1 MKKLLFIFI
10 ILQAILVYSNAFA
23 GDVYVIR
30 IDGAISPPISD
41 YLKRGI
47 QTAINKKAS
56 ALVVELNTPGG
67 LLKTT
72 REIVQD
78 ILESP
83 VPIIVYVTPKGAHAG
98 SAGVFITMAGHIA
111 AMSPGTNIGAAHP
124 VSMQQSMDSIMSTKV
139 TNDAAAFIRS
149 IAEQRQRDTIWAE
162 LAVRK
167 SESITAAEAKE
178 RNVIDIVANDIEE
191 LLKALQDKEVKIGN
205 ELKSLNL
212 STSAIIELPMN
223 FFEKM
228 LVLIA
233 DPEVAYVFMTLG
245 LLGIILELYSPGTLF
260 PGIVGS
266 ISLLLSFYAM
276 HSLPVNII
284 GLALV
289 ILAVIF
295 FIAEVYT
302 TTNGVLTVGGIIALF
317 LGSMMLLKTN
327 SPLEFAQISNSVI
340 IPTVLL
346 VAAFFGGI
354 AWFGLRAQNEKVS
367 TGEDALIGAEGE
379 VTEDFSDQGWVMVQG
394 ELWQASSNGVSFK
407 KGDKVVVKNREHFKL
422 IVSKTK

>member
-1 MKKLLFIFI
+1 MKKFLFILFHTFLI
-10 ILQAILVYSNAFA
+10 YSTSVAA
-23 GDVYVIR
+23 DVYVIR

-47 QTAINKKAS
+47 QIAIDKKAS

-72 REIVQD
+72 RQIVQD

-83 VPIIVYVTPKGAHAG
+83 VPIIVYVTPNGAHAG

-124 VSMQQSMDSIMSTKV
+124 VSMQQSMDSIMSAKV

-178 RNVIDIVANDIEE
+178 RNVIDIIANDMEE

-205 ELKSLNL
+205 ELQSLDF
-212 STSAIIELPMN
+212 SSSAIIELPMN

-284 GLALV
+284 GIALV
-289 ILAVIF
+289 VLAVIF

-302 TTNGVLTVGGIIALF
+302 ATNGVLTVGGIVALF
-317 LGSMMLLKTN
+317 LGSMMLLKTD
-327 SPLEFAQISNSVI
+327 SPLEFARISNSVI

-367 TGEDALIGAEGE
+367 TGEDALIGAKGE
-379 VTEDFSDQGWVMVQG
+379 VSEDFSDQGWIMVQG

-407 KGDKVVVKNREHFKL
+407 KGDKVVVKSRDHFTL
-422 IVSKTK
+422 NVSRNQ

>member
-1 MKKLLFIFI
+1 MKKLLFILFHTFLI
-10 ILQAILVYSNAFA
+10 YSTSVAA
-23 GDVYVIR
+23 DVYVIR

-47 QTAINKKAS
+47 QTAIDKKAI

-72 REIVQD
+72 RQIVQD

-83 VPIIVYVTPKGAHAG
+83 VPIIVYVTPNGAHAG

-124 VSMQQSMDSIMSTKV
+124 VSMQQSMDSIMSAKV

-205 ELKSLNL
+205 ELQSLDF
-212 STSAIIELPMN
+212 SSSAIIELPMN

-284 GLALV
+284 GIALV
-289 ILAVIF
+289 VLAVIF

-302 TTNGVLTVGGIIALF
+302 ATNGVLTVGGIVALF
-317 LGSMMLLKTN
+317 LGSMMLLKTD
-327 SPLEFAQISNSVI
+327 SPLEFARISNSVI

-379 VTEDFSDQGWVMVQG
+379 VSEDFSDQGWIMVQG

-407 KGDKVVVKNREHFKL
+407 KGDKVVVKSRDHFTL
-422 IVSKTK
+422 NVSRNQ

>member
-1 MKKLLFIFI
+1 MKKFLFILFHTFLI
-10 ILQAILVYSNAFA
+10 YSTSVAA
-23 GDVYVIR
+23 DVYVIR

-47 QTAINKKAS
+47 QIAIDKKAS

-72 REIVQD
+72 RQIVQD

-83 VPIIVYVTPKGAHAG
+83 VPIIVYVTPNGAHAG

-124 VSMQQSMDSIMSTKV
+124 VSMQQSMDSIMSAKV

-178 RNVIDIVANDIEE
+178 RNVIDIVANDMEE

-205 ELKSLNL
+205 ELQSLDF
-212 STSAIIELPMN
+212 SSSAIIELPMN

-284 GLALV
+284 GIALV
-289 ILAVIF
+289 VLAVIF

-302 TTNGVLTVGGIIALF
+302 ATNGVLTVGGIVALF
-317 LGSMMLLKTN
+317 LGSMMLLKTD
-327 SPLEFAQISNSVI
+327 SPLEFARISNSVI

-379 VTEDFSDQGWVMVQG
+379 VSEDFSDQGWIMVQG

-407 KGDKVVVKNREHFKL
+407 KGDKVVVKSRDHFTL
-422 IVSKTK
+422 IVSRNQ

>member
-1 MKKLLFIFI
+1 MKKLLFILFHTFLI
-10 ILQAILVYSNAFA
+10 YSTSVAA
-23 GDVYVIR
+23 DVYVIR

-47 QTAINKKAS
+47 QTAIDKKAI

-72 REIVQD
+72 RQIVKD

-83 VPIIVYVTPKGAHAG
+83 VPIIVYVTPNGAHAG

-124 VSMQQSMDSIMSTKV
+124 VSMQQSMDSIMSAKV

-167 SESITAAEAKE
+167 SESITAAEAKK
-178 RNVIDIVANDIEE
+178 RNVIDIVANDMEE

-205 ELKSLNL
+205 ELQSLDF
-212 STSAIIELPMN
+212 SSSAIIELPMN

-284 GLALV
+284 GIALV
-289 ILAVIF
+289 VLAVIF

-302 TTNGVLTVGGIIALF
+302 ATNGVLTVGGIVALF
-317 LGSMMLLKTN
+317 LGSMMLLKTD
-327 SPLEFAQISNSVI
+327 SPLEFARISNSVI

-346 VAAFFGGI
+346 VAAFFGGT

-379 VTEDFSDQGWVMVQG
+379 VSEDFSDQGWIMVQG
-394 ELWQASSNGVSFK
+394 ELWQASSNSVSFK
-407 KGDKVVVKNREHFKL
+407 KGDKVVVKSRDHFTL
-422 IVSKTK
+422 IVSRNQ

>member
-1 MKKLLFIFI
+1 MKKLLFILFHTF
-10 ILQAILVYSNAFA
+10 LVYSTSVAA
-23 GDVYVIR
+23 DVYVIR

-47 QTAINKKAS
+47 QTAIDKKAI

-72 REIVQD
+72 RQIVQD

-83 VPIIVYVTPKGAHAG
+83 VPIIVYVTPNGAHAG

-124 VSMQQSMDSIMSTKV
+124 VSMQQSMDSIMSAKV

-167 SESITAAEAKE
+167 SESITAAEARE
-178 RNVIDIVANDIEE
+178 RNVIDIVANDMEE

-205 ELKSLNL
+205 ELQSLDF
-212 STSAIIELPMN
+212 SSSAIIELPMN

-284 GLALV
+284 GIALV
-289 ILAVIF
+289 VLAVIF

-302 TTNGVLTVGGIIALF
+302 ATNGVLTVGGIVALF
-317 LGSMMLLKTN
+317 LGSMMLLKTD
-327 SPLEFAQISNSVI
+327 SPLEFARISNSVI

-346 VAAFFGGI
+346 VAAFFGGT

-379 VTEDFSDQGWVMVQG
+379 VSEDFSDQGWIMVQG

-407 KGDKVVVKNREHFKL
+407 KGDKVVVKSRDHFTL
-422 IVSKTK
+422 NVSRNQ

>member
-1 MKKLLFIFI
+1 M
-10 ILQAILVYSNAFA
+10 
-23 GDVYVIR
+23 
-30 IDGAISPPISD
+30 
-41 YLKRGI
+41 
-47 QTAINKKAS
+47 
-56 ALVVELNTPGG
+56 
-67 LLKTT
+67 
-72 REIVQD
+72 
-78 ILESP
+78 
-83 VPIIVYVTPKGAHAG
+83 
-98 SAGVFITMAGHIA
+98 
-111 AMSPGTNIGAAHP
+111 
-124 VSMQQSMDSIMSTKV
+124 
-139 TNDAAAFIRS
+139 
-149 IAEQRQRDTIWAE
+149 
-162 LAVRK
+162 AVRK

-178 RNVIDIVANDIEE
+178 RNVIDIVANDMEE

-205 ELKSLNL
+205 ELQSLDF
-212 STSAIIELPMN
+212 SSSAIIELPMN

-284 GLALV
+284 GIALV
-289 ILAVIF
+289 VLAVIF

-302 TTNGVLTVGGIIALF
+302 ATNGVLTVGGIVALF
-317 LGSMMLLKTN
+317 LGSMMLLKTD
-327 SPLEFAQISNSVI
+327 SPLEFARISNSVI

-379 VTEDFSDQGWVMVQG
+379 VSEDFSDQGWIMVQG

-407 KGDKVVVKNREHFKL
+407 KGDKVVVKSRDHFTL
-422 IVSKTK
+422 IVSRNQ